1 VFFLYLCNVIEKSKE
16 MTDEQL
22 QENNYSASNI
32 QVLEGLEAVRK
43 RPAMYIGDISEKG
56 LHHLVNETVDNSI
69 DEAMAGYCTHIEV
82 TINEDNS
89 ITVLDN
95 GRGIPVDEHEKM
107 HKSALEVVMTV
118 LHAGGKFDKGSYKVS
133 GGLHGVGVSC
143 VNALSTHMM
152 SQVYRNGHIYQQE
165 YEKGKPLYDVKIVGD
180 TDKTGTRQQFWP
192 DPTIFTT
199 TEYKYD
205 IIARRM
211 RELAYLNAG
220 ITITLTDLR
229 PDEDGNLRQPEVF
242 HAKEGLKE
250 FVRYVDRHRTSII
263 GDPICLKTEKDGVPI
278 EVALLYN
285 SDYSEN
291 IHSYVNNINTIEGG
305 THLTGFR
312 IALARTLKKYSD
324 EDDQLR
330 KQIEKA
336 KIDVAQD
343 DFREGLTA
351 IISVKVAEPQF
362 EGQTKT
368 KLGNSEVNGAV
379 QKAVGEAMTNY
390 LEEHPKEAHTIC
402 EKVILAATARIAAR
416 KARESVQRKNPM
428 TGGGLP
434 GKLADC
440 SNKDPKDCEIF
451 LVEGD
456 SAGGSAKQGRDRHFQ
471 AILPLRGKILN
482 VEKVQWHRVFEA
494 ESVMN
499 IIQSIGV
506 RFGVDGEDSKEANID
521 KLRYDKIII
530 MTDADVDGSHIDTLI
545 MTLFYR
551 FMPQVIQGGHLYIAT
566 PPLYKCTYKKFSEY
580 CYTEQQRQAFIDKY
594 VAGDEN
600 SNLLHT
606 QRYKGLG
613 EMNPE
618 QLWETTMNPEN
629 RLLKQVTIENAAE
642 ADEIFSMLMGDDVEP
657 RREFIEKNATY
668 ANIDA

>member
-1 VFFLYLCNVIEKSKE
+1 MAENPEN
-16 MTDEQL
+16 
-22 QENNYSASNI
+22 ENNYSASNI

-56 LHHLVNETVDNSI
+56 LHHLINETVDNSI
-69 DEAMAGYCTHIEV
+69 DEAMAGYCQNIEV

-89 ITVLDN
+89 ITVEDD
-95 GRGIPVDEHEKM
+95 GRGIPVDMHEKL

-143 VNALSTHMM
+143 VNALSTHMK
-152 SQVYRNGHIYQQE
+152 SQVFRDGKIYQQE
-165 YEKGKPLYDVKIVGD
+165 YEKGKPLYPVKVVGE

-192 DPTIFTT
+192 DPEIFTT
-199 TEYKYD
+199 TVYQWA
-205 IIARRM
+205 IVARRM

-220 ITITLTDLR
+220 IKITLSDLR
-229 PDEDGNLRQPEVF
+229 PDPETGKTRTEVF
-242 HAKEGLKE
+242 HAKDGLKE
-250 FVRYVDRHRTSII
+250 FVRYVDRHRQHLFDDVIY
-263 GDPICLKTEKDGVPI
+263 LKTEKQNIPI
-278 EVALLYN
+278 EVAVMYN
-285 SDYSEN
+285 TDYTEN

-305 THLTGFR
+305 THLQGFR
-312 IALARTLKKYSD
+312 AALTRTLKTYADNDPQISK
-324 EDDQLR
+324 QL
-330 KQIEKA
+330 EKA
-336 KIDVAQD
+336 KIEIAGE

-351 IISVKVAEPQF
+351 VISIKVAEPQF

-368 KLGNSEVNGAV
+368 KLGNSEVSGAV
-379 QKAVGEAMTNY
+379 QQAVGEALTDY
-390 LEEHPKEAHTIC
+390 LEEHPNEAKMIC
-402 EKVILAATARIAAR
+402 NKVILAATARVAAR
-416 KARESVQRKNPM
+416 KARESVQRKNVM
-428 TGGGLP
+428 SGGGLP

-456 SAGGSAKQGRDRHFQ
+456 SAGGSAKQGRDRYTQ

-482 VEKVQWHRVFEA
+482 VEKVQRHRVFEA

-506 RFGVDGEDSKEANID
+506 RFGVEGEGDFEANTD

-551 FMPQVIQGGHLYIAT
+551 YMPKVIENGHLYIAT
-566 PPLYKCTYKKFSEY
+566 PPLYKCTYKKVSEY

-594 VAGDEN
+594 ANGDEEDKAI
-600 SNLLHT
+600 HT

-618 QLWETTMNPEN
+618 QLWETTMDPKT
-629 RLLKQVTIENAAE
+629 RLLKQVTIENAAD

>member
-1 VFFLYLCNVIEKSKE
+1 MAEN
-16 MTDEQL
+16 QNNA
-22 QENNYSASNI
+22 NNYSASNI

-69 DEAMAGYCTHIEV
+69 DEAMAGYCTDIEV

-89 ITVLDN
+89 ITVEDN
-95 GRGIPVDEHEKM
+95 GRGIPVDEHEKL

-152 SQVYRNGHIYQQE
+152 SQVFRGGKIYQQE
-165 YEKGKPLYDVKIVGD
+165 YEKGKPLYPVKVIGE
-180 TDKTGTRQQFWP
+180 TDKRGTRQQFWP

-199 TEYKYD
+199 TIYKWD
-205 IIARRM
+205 IIASRM
-211 RELAYLNAG
+211 RELAFLNAG
-220 ITITLTDLR
+220 IKITLTDLR
-229 PDEDGNLRQPEVF
+229 PDEEGKTKQMVF
-242 HAKEGLKE
+242 HAKDGLKE
-250 FVRYVDRHRTSII
+250 FVRYVDRHRTHLFDDVIY
-263 GDPICLKTEKDGVPI
+263 LKTEKQGIPI
-278 EVALLYN
+278 EIAIMYN
-285 SDYSEN
+285 TDYSEN

-312 IALARTLKKYSD
+312 MALTRTLKAYA
-324 EDDQLR
+324 EAEPTIA

-336 KIDVAQD
+336 KVEIAPE

-351 IISVKVAEPQF
+351 VISIKVAEPQF

-368 KLGNSEVNGAV
+368 KLGNSEVQGAV
-379 QKAVGEAMTNY
+379 QQAVNEALTDY
-390 LEEHPKEAHTIC
+390 LEEHPDEAKKIC
-402 EKVILAATARIAAR
+402 EKVVLAATARIAAR
-416 KARESVQRKNPM
+416 KARESVQRKNFM

-440 SNKDPKDCEIF
+440 SIKDPKECEIF

-456 SAGGSAKQGRDRHFQ
+456 SAGGSAKQGRDRFHQ

-482 VEKVQWHRVFEA
+482 VEKVQWHKVFEA

-506 RFGVDGEDSKEANID
+506 RFGVDGEDSKEANTD

-530 MTDADVDGSHIDTLI
+530 MTDADVAAPHIDTLI

-551 FMPQVIQGGHLYIAT
+551 FMPKVIEEGHLYIAT
-566 PPLYKCTYKKFSEY
+566 PPLYKCSFKNKVSEY

-594 VAGDEN
+594 GEGVEDKN
-600 SNLLHT
+600 IHT

-618 QLWETTMNPEN
+618 QLWETTMDPKT
-629 RLLKQVTIENAAE
+629 RLLKQVTIENAAH

-657 RREFIEKNATY
+657 RREFIEQNATY

>member
-1 VFFLYLCNVIEKSKE
+1 MAEIQEH
-16 MTDEQL
+16 
-22 QENNYSASNI
+22 ENNYSASNI

-56 LHHLVNETVDNSI
+56 LHHLINETVDNSI
-69 DEAMAGYCTHIEV
+69 DEAMAGYCTDIEV

-89 ITVLDN
+89 ITVEDN
-95 GRGIPVDEHEKM
+95 GRGIPVDEHEKL

-143 VNALSTHMM
+143 VNALSKHMM
-152 SQVYRNGHIYQQE
+152 SQVFREGKIYQQE
-165 YEKGKPLYDVKIVGD
+165 YEKGKPLYPVKVVGE
-180 TDKTGTRQQFWP
+180 TEKTGTRQQFWP
-192 DPTIFTT
+192 DGTIFTT
-199 TEYKYD
+199 TVFQWD
-205 IIARRM
+205 VVARRM

-220 ITITLTDLR
+220 IKITLIDLR
-229 PDEDGNLRQPEVF
+229 PDPETGKTRTEIF
-242 HAKEGLKE
+242 HAKDGLKE
-250 FVRYVDRHRTSII
+250 YVRYVDSHRQHLFNDVIY
-263 GDPICLKTEKDGVPI
+263 LKSEKQGVPI
-278 EVALLYN
+278 EVAIMYN
-285 SDYSEN
+285 TDYTEN

-305 THLTGFR
+305 THLQGFR
-312 IALARTLKKYSD
+312 TALTRTLKTYADNDAQIS
-324 EDDQLR
+324 

-336 KIDVAQD
+336 KIEITGE

-351 IISVKVAEPQF
+351 VISVKVAEPQF

-368 KLGNSEVNGAV
+368 KLGNSEVSGAV
-379 QKAVGEAMTNY
+379 QQAVGEALSAY
-390 LEEHPKEAHTIC
+390 LEEHPSEAKMIC
-402 EKVILAATARIAAR
+402 NKVVLAATARIAAR
-416 KARESVQRKNPM
+416 KARESVQRKNVM

-456 SAGGSAKQGRDRHFQ
+456 SAGGSAKQGRDRYTQ

-482 VEKVQWHRVFEA
+482 VEKVQRHRVFEA

-506 RFGVDGEDSKEANID
+506 RFGVEEDSDFEANID

-551 FMPQVIQGGHLYIAT
+551 YMPKVIEQGHLFIAT
-566 PPLYKCTYKKFSEY
+566 PPLYKCTYKKVSEY

-594 VAGDEN
+594 GAGEEGKTI
-600 SNLLHT
+600 HT

-618 QLWETTMNPEN
+618 QLWETTMDPKT
-629 RLLKQVTIENAAE
+629 RLLKQVTIENAAD
-642 ADEIFSMLMGDDVEP
+642 ADEVFSMLMGDDVEP
-657 RREFIEKNATY
+657 RREFIEQNATY

>member
-1 VFFLYLCNVIEKSKE
+1 MAEN
-16 MTDEQL
+16 QNNA
-22 QENNYSASNI
+22 NNYSASNI

-69 DEAMAGYCTHIEV
+69 DEAMAGYCTDIEV

-89 ITVLDN
+89 ITVEDN
-95 GRGIPVDEHEKM
+95 GRGIPVDEHKKL

-152 SQVYRNGHIYQQE
+152 SQVFRGGKIYQQE
-165 YEKGKPLYDVKIVGD
+165 YEKGKPLYPVKVIGE
-180 TDKTGTRQQFWP
+180 TDKRGTRQQFWP

-199 TEYKYD
+199 TIYKWD
-205 IIARRM
+205 IIASRM
-211 RELAYLNAG
+211 RELAFLNAG
-220 ITITLTDLR
+220 IKITLTDLR
-229 PDEDGNLRQPEVF
+229 HDEEGKTKQMVF
-242 HAKEGLKE
+242 HAKDGLKE
-250 FVRYVDRHRTSII
+250 FVRYVDRHRTHLFDDVIY
-263 GDPICLKTEKDGVPI
+263 LKTEKQGIPI
-278 EVALLYN
+278 EIAIMYN
-285 SDYSEN
+285 TDYSEN

-312 IALARTLKKYSD
+312 MALTRTLKAYA
-324 EDDQLR
+324 EAEPTIA

-336 KIDVAQD
+336 KVEIAPE

-351 IISVKVAEPQF
+351 VISIKVAEPQF

-368 KLGNSEVNGAV
+368 KLGNSEVQGAV
-379 QKAVGEAMTNY
+379 QQAVNEALTDY
-390 LEEHPKEAHTIC
+390 LEEHPDEAKKIC
-402 EKVILAATARIAAR
+402 EKVVLAATARIAAR
-416 KARESVQRKNPM
+416 KARESVQRKNFM

-440 SNKDPKDCEIF
+440 SIKDPKECEIF

-456 SAGGSAKQGRDRHFQ
+456 SAGGSAKQGRDRFHQ

-482 VEKVQWHRVFEA
+482 VEKVQWHKVFEA

-506 RFGVDGEDSKEANID
+506 RFGVDGEDSKEANTD

-551 FMPQVIQGGHLYIAT
+551 FMPKVIEEGHLYIAT
-566 PPLYKCTYKKFSEY
+566 PPLYKCSFKNKVSEY
-580 CYTEQQRQAFIDKY
+580 CYTEQQRQAFIDRYGEGVEDK
-594 VAGDEN
+594 N
-600 SNLLHT
+600 IHT

-618 QLWETTMNPEN
+618 QLWETTMDPKT
-629 RLLKQVTIENAAE
+629 RLLKQVTIENAAH

-657 RREFIEKNATY
+657 RREFIEQNATY

>member
-1 VFFLYLCNVIEKSKE
+1 MAEN
-16 MTDEQL
+16 QNNA
-22 QENNYSASNI
+22 NNYSASNI

-69 DEAMAGYCTHIEV
+69 DEAMAGYCTDIEV

-89 ITVLDN
+89 ITVEDN
-95 GRGIPVDEHEKM
+95 GRGIPVDMHEKL

-143 VNALSTHMM
+143 VNALSTHML
-152 SQVYRNGHIYQQE
+152 SQVFRSGKIYQQE
-165 YEKGKPLYDVKIVGD
+165 YEKGKPLYPVKVVGE
-180 TDKTGTRQQFWP
+180 TNKRGTRQQFWP
-192 DPTIFTT
+192 DPTIFTHT
-199 TEYKYD
+199 VYKWD
-205 IIARRM
+205 IIANRM
-211 RELAYLNAG
+211 RELAFLNAG
-220 ITITLTDLR
+220 IKITLKDLR
-229 PDEDGNLRQPEVF
+229 PDEEGKTKEQVF
-242 HAKEGLKE
+242 HAKDGLKE
-250 FVRYVDRHRTSII
+250 FVRYVDRHRTHLFDDVIY
-263 GDPICLKTEKDGVPI
+263 LKTEKQGIPI
-278 EVALLYN
+278 EIAVMYN
-285 SDYSEN
+285 TDYSEN

-312 IALARTLKKYSD
+312 MALTRTLKAYAEADPTIS
-324 EDDQLR
+324 

-336 KIDVAQD
+336 KVEIAPE

-351 IISVKVAEPQF
+351 VISIKVAEPQF

-368 KLGNSEVNGAV
+368 KLGNSEVQGAV
-379 QKAVGEAMTNY
+379 QQAVNEALSDY
-390 LEEHPKEAHTIC
+390 LEEHPDEAKRIC
-402 EKVILAATARIAAR
+402 EKVVLAATARIAAR
-416 KARESVQRKNPM
+416 KARESVQRKNFM

-440 SNKDPKDCEIF
+440 SMKDPKECEIF

-456 SAGGSAKQGRDRHFQ
+456 SAGGSAKQGRDRFRQ

-482 VEKVQWHRVFEA
+482 VEKVQWHKVFEA

-506 RFGVDGEDSKEANID
+506 RFGVDGEDSKEANTD

-551 FMPQVIQGGHLYIAT
+551 FMPKVIEEGHLYIAT
-566 PPLYKCTYKKFSEY
+566 PPLYKCTYRSKVSEY

-594 VAGDEN
+594 GDGVEDKN
-600 SNLLHT
+600 IHT

-618 QLWETTMNPEN
+618 QLWETTMDPST
-629 RLLKQVTIENAAE
+629 RLLKQVTIENAAQ

-657 RREFIEKNATY
+657 RREFIEQNATY

>member
-1 VFFLYLCNVIEKSKE
+1 MADN
-16 MTDEQL
+16 QNNA
-22 QENNYSASNI
+22 NNYSASNI

-69 DEAMAGYCTHIEV
+69 DEAMAGYCTDIEV

-89 ITVLDN
+89 ITVEDN
-95 GRGIPVDEHEKM
+95 GRGIPVDMHAKL

-143 VNALSTHMM
+143 VNALSSHML
-152 SQVYRNGHIYQQE
+152 SQVFRSGKIYQQE
-165 YEKGKPLYDVKIVGD
+165 YEKGKPLYPVKVVGE
-180 TDKTGTRQQFWP
+180 TDKRGTRQQFWP
-192 DPTIFTT
+192 DPTIFTHT
-199 TEYKYD
+199 VYRWD
-205 IIARRM
+205 IIANRM
-211 RELAYLNAG
+211 RELAFLNAG
-220 ITITLTDLR
+220 IKITLKDLR
-229 PDEDGNLRQPEVF
+229 PDEEGKTKEEVF
-242 HAKEGLKE
+242 HAKDGLKE
-250 FVRYVDRHRTSII
+250 FVRYVDRHRTHLFDDVIY
-263 GDPICLKTEKDGVPI
+263 LKTEKQGIPI
-278 EVALLYN
+278 EIAVMYN
-285 SDYSEN
+285 TDYSEN

-312 IALARTLKKYSD
+312 MALTRTLKAYAEADPTIS
-324 EDDQLR
+324 

-336 KIDVAQD
+336 KVEIAPE

-351 IISVKVAEPQF
+351 VISIKVAEPQF

-368 KLGNSEVNGAV
+368 KLGNSEVQGAV
-379 QKAVGEAMTNY
+379 QQAVNEALADY
-390 LEEHPKEAHTIC
+390 LEEHPDEAKRIC
-402 EKVILAATARIAAR
+402 EKVVLAATARIAAR
-416 KARESVQRKNPM
+416 KARESVQRKNFM

-440 SNKDPKDCEIF
+440 SMKDPKECEIF

-456 SAGGSAKQGRDRHFQ
+456 SAGGSAKQGRDRFRQ

-482 VEKVQWHRVFEA
+482 VEKVQWHKVFEA

-506 RFGVDGEDSKEANID
+506 RFGVDGEDSKEANTD

-551 FMPQVIQGGHLYIAT
+551 FMPKVIEEGHLYIAT
-566 PPLYKCTYKKFSEY
+566 PPLYKCTYRNKVSEY

-594 VAGDEN
+594 GEGLEDKN
-600 SNLLHT
+600 IHT

-618 QLWETTMNPEN
+618 QLWETTMDPST
-629 RLLKQVTIENAAE
+629 RLLKQVTIDNAAQ

-657 RREFIEKNATY
+657 RREFIEQNATY

>member
-1 VFFLYLCNVIEKSKE
+1 MAENPEN
-16 MTDEQL
+16 
-22 QENNYSASNI
+22 ENNYSASNI

-56 LHHLVNETVDNSI
+56 LHHLINETVDNSI
-69 DEAMAGYCTHIEV
+69 DEAMAGYCQNIEV

-89 ITVLDN
+89 ITVEDD
-95 GRGIPVDEHEKM
+95 GRGIPVDMHEKL

-143 VNALSTHMM
+143 VNALSTHMK
-152 SQVYRNGHIYQQE
+152 SQVFRDGKIYQQE
-165 YEKGKPLYDVKIVGD
+165 YEKGKPLYPVKVVGE

-192 DPTIFTT
+192 DPEIFTT
-199 TEYKYD
+199 TVYQWA
-205 IIARRM
+205 IVARRM

-220 ITITLTDLR
+220 IKITLSDLR
-229 PDEDGNLRQPEVF
+229 PDPETGKTRTEVF
-242 HAKEGLKE
+242 HAKDGLKE
-250 FVRYVDRHRTSII
+250 FVRYVDRHRQHLFDDVIY
-263 GDPICLKTEKDGVPI
+263 LKTEKQNIPI
-278 EVALLYN
+278 EVAVMYN
-285 SDYSEN
+285 TDYTEN

-305 THLTGFR
+305 THLQGFR
-312 IALARTLKKYSD
+312 AALTRTLKTYADNDPQISK
-324 EDDQLR
+324 QL
-330 KQIEKA
+330 EKA
-336 KIDVAQD
+336 KIEITGE

-351 IISVKVAEPQF
+351 VISIKVAEPQF

-368 KLGNSEVNGAV
+368 KLGNSEVSGAV
-379 QKAVGEAMTNY
+379 QQAVGEALTDY
-390 LEEHPKEAHTIC
+390 LEEHPNEAKMIC
-402 EKVILAATARIAAR
+402 NKVILAATARVAAR
-416 KARESVQRKNPM
+416 KARESVQRKNVM
-428 TGGGLP
+428 SGGGLP

-456 SAGGSAKQGRDRHFQ
+456 SAGGSAKQGRDRYTQ

-482 VEKVQWHRVFEA
+482 VEKVQRHRVFEA

-506 RFGVDGEDSKEANID
+506 RFGVEGEGDFEANTD

-551 FMPQVIQGGHLYIAT
+551 YMPKVIEQGHLYIAT
-566 PPLYKCTYKKFSEY
+566 PPLYKCTYKKVNEY

-594 VAGDEN
+594 ANGAEDAKAI
-600 SNLLHT
+600 HT

-618 QLWETTMNPEN
+618 QLWETTMDPKT
-629 RLLKQVTIENAAE
+629 RLLKQVTIENAAD

>member
-1 VFFLYLCNVIEKSKE
+1 MEDNHNIES
-16 MTDEQL
+16 
-22 QENNYSASNI
+22 NYSASNI

-56 LHHLVNETVDNSI
+56 LHHLINETVDNSI
-69 DEAMAGYCTHIEV
+69 DEAMAGYCTDIEV

-89 ITVLDN
+89 VTVEDN
-95 GRGIPVDEHEKM
+95 GRGIPVDMHEKL

-143 VNALSTHMM
+143 VNALSSHMM
-152 SQVYRNGHIYQQE
+152 SQVFRNGKIYQQE
-165 YEKGKPLYDVKIVGD
+165 YEKGKPLYPVKVVGE
-180 TDKTGTRQQFWP
+180 TDKRGTRQQFWP
-192 DPTIFTT
+192 DGSIFTT
-199 TEYKYD
+199 TTFQWD
-205 IIARRM
+205 IVARRM
-211 RELAYLNAG
+211 RELAFLNAG
-220 ITITLTDLR
+220 IRITLTDAR
-229 PDEDGNLRQPEVF
+229 PDAEGKTRQEVF
-242 HAKEGLKE
+242 HAKDGLKE
-250 FVRYVDRHRTSII
+250 FVRYVDRHRAHLFDDVIY
-263 GDPICLKTEKDGVPI
+263 LKTEKQGIPI
-278 EVALLYN
+278 EVAIMYN
-285 SDYSEN
+285 TDYSEN

-312 IALARTLKKYSD
+312 TALTRVLKAYADNEPTIS
-324 EDDQLR
+324 

-336 KIDVAQD
+336 KIEIAGE

-351 IISVKVAEPQF
+351 VISIKVAEPQF

-368 KLGNSEVNGAV
+368 KLGNSEVAGAV
-379 QKAVGEAMTNY
+379 QQAVGEALNDY
-390 LEEHPKEAHTIC
+390 LEEHPVEAKRIC
-402 EKVILAATARIAAR
+402 EKVVLAATARIAAR
-416 KARESVQRKNPM
+416 KARESVQRKNVM
-428 TGGGLP
+428 SGGGLP

-440 SNKDPKDCEIF
+440 SNKDPKECEIF

-456 SAGGSAKQGRDRHFQ
+456 SAGGSAKQGRDRFRQ

-506 RFGVDGEDSKEANID
+506 RFGVDGEDDREANID

-551 FMPQVIQGGHLYIAT
+551 FMPKVIEDGHLYIAT
-566 PPLYKCTYKKFSEY
+566 PPLYRCSYKDKSEY
-580 CYTEQQRQAFIDKY
+580 CYTEQQRLQFIEKYAGGNDSDK
-594 VAGDEN
+594 A
-600 SNLLHT
+600 LHT

-618 QLWETTMNPEN
+618 QLWETTMNPES
-629 RLLKQVTIENAAE
+629 RLLKQVTIENAAD

-657 RREFIEKNATY
+657 RRIFIEENATY

>member
-1 VFFLYLCNVIEKSKE
+1 
-16 MTDEQL
+16 MTEEQL
-22 QENNYSASNI
+22 NQEQNYSASNI

-89 ITVLDN
+89 ITVQDN

-180 TDKTGTRQQFWP
+180 TDRTGTRQQFWP
-192 DPTIFTT
+192 DGSIFTT

-205 IIARRM
+205 TIAKRM

-229 PDEDGNLRQPEVF
+229 PDEEGNLKQPEVF
-242 HAKEGLKE
+242 HAKDGLKE
-250 FVRYVDRHRTSII
+250 FVRYVDRHRTHLFDDVIY
-263 GDPICLKTEKDGVPI
+263 LKTEKQGTPI
-278 EVALLYN
+278 EVAVMYN
-285 SDYSEN
+285 TDYSEN

-305 THLTGFR
+305 THLMGFR
-312 IALARTLKKYSD
+312 AALTRTLKAYADADPQIS
-324 EDDQLR
+324 

-336 KIDVAQD
+336 KIEIAGE

-351 IISVKVAEPQF
+351 VISIKVAEPQF

-368 KLGNSEVNGAV
+368 KLGNSEVAGAV
-379 QKAVGEAMTNY
+379 QQAVGEALSNY
-390 LEEHPKEAHTIC
+390 LEEHPKEAKLIC
-402 EKVILAATARIAAR
+402 DKVVLAATARIAAR

-440 SNKDPKDCEIF
+440 SNKDPQQCEIF

-456 SAGGSAKQGRDRHFQ
+456 SAGGSAKSGRDRHFQ

-482 VEKVQWHRVFEA
+482 VEKVQWHRVFES

-506 RFGVDGEDSKEANID
+506 RFGVEGEGDREANID
-521 KLRYDKIII
+521 KLRYNKIII

-566 PPLYKCTYKKFSEY
+566 PPLYKCTYKKYSEY

-594 VAGDEN
+594 VAGNGEDKA
-600 SNLLHT
+600 LHT

-629 RLLKQVTIENAAE
+629 RLLKQVSIENAAE

>member
-1 VFFLYLCNVIEKSKE
+1 MAENQN
-16 MTDEQL
+16 TA
-22 QENNYSASNI
+22 NNYSASNI

-69 DEAMAGYCTHIEV
+69 DEAMAGYCTDIEV

-89 ITVLDN
+89 ITVEDN
-95 GRGIPVDEHEKM
+95 GRGIPVDMHEKL

-143 VNALSTHMM
+143 VNALSTHML
-152 SQVYRNGHIYQQE
+152 SQVFRGGKIYQQE
-165 YEKGKPLYDVKIVGD
+165 YEKGKPLYSVKVVGE
-180 TDKTGTRQQFWP
+180 TNKRGTRQQFWP
-192 DPTIFTT
+192 DPTIFTHT
-199 TEYKYD
+199 VYKWD
-205 IIARRM
+205 IIANRM
-211 RELAYLNAG
+211 RELAFLNAG
-220 ITITLTDLR
+220 IKITLRDLR
-229 PDEDGNLRQPEVF
+229 PDEEGKTKEQVF
-242 HAKEGLKE
+242 HAKDGLKE
-250 FVRYVDRHRTSII
+250 FVRYVDRHRTHLFDDVIY
-263 GDPICLKTEKDGVPI
+263 LKTEKQGIPI
-278 EVALLYN
+278 EIAVMYN
-285 SDYSEN
+285 TDYSEN

-312 IALARTLKKYSD
+312 MALTRTLKAYAEADPAIS
-324 EDDQLR
+324 

-336 KIDVAQD
+336 KVEIAPE

-351 IISVKVAEPQF
+351 VISIKVAEPQF

-368 KLGNSEVNGAV
+368 KLGNSEVQGAV
-379 QKAVGEAMTNY
+379 QQAVNEALSDY
-390 LEEHPKEAHTIC
+390 LEEHPDEAKRIC
-402 EKVILAATARIAAR
+402 EKVVLAATARIAAR
-416 KARESVQRKNPM
+416 KARESVQRKNFM

-440 SNKDPKDCEIF
+440 SMKDPKECEIF

-456 SAGGSAKQGRDRHFQ
+456 SAGGSAKQGRDRFRQ

-482 VEKVQWHRVFEA
+482 VEKVQWHKVFEA

-506 RFGVDGEDSKEANID
+506 RFGVDGEDSKEANTD

-551 FMPQVIQGGHLYIAT
+551 FMPKVIEEGHLYIAT
-566 PPLYKCTYKKFSEY
+566 PPLYKCTYRSKVSEY

-594 VAGDEN
+594 GDGTEDKN
-600 SNLLHT
+600 IHT

-618 QLWETTMNPEN
+618 QLWETTMDPAT
-629 RLLKQVTIENAAE
+629 RLPKQVTIENAAQ

-657 RREFIEKNATY
+657 RREFIEQNATY

>member
-1 VFFLYLCNVIEKSKE
+1 MAEN
-16 MTDEQL
+16 QNNA
-22 QENNYSASNI
+22 NNYSASNI

-69 DEAMAGYCTHIEV
+69 DEAMAGYCTDIEV
-82 TINEDNS
+82 TINEDIS
-89 ITVLDN
+89 ITVEDN
-95 GRGIPVDEHEKM
+95 GRGIPVDEHEKL

-152 SQVYRNGHIYQQE
+152 SQVFRGGKIYQQE
-165 YEKGKPLYDVKIVGD
+165 YEKGKPLYPVKVIGE
-180 TDKTGTRQQFWP
+180 TDKRGTRQQFWP

-199 TEYKYD
+199 TLYKWD
-205 IIARRM
+205 IIASRM
-211 RELAYLNAG
+211 RELAFLNAG
-220 ITITLTDLR
+220 IKITLTDLR
-229 PDEDGNLRQPEVF
+229 PDEEGKTKQMVF
-242 HAKEGLKE
+242 HAKDGLKE
-250 FVRYVDRHRTSII
+250 FVRYVDRHRTHLFDDVIY
-263 GDPICLKTEKDGVPI
+263 LKTEKQGIPI
-278 EVALLYN
+278 EIAIMYN
-285 SDYSEN
+285 TDYSEN

-312 IALARTLKKYSD
+312 MALTRTLKAYA
-324 EDDQLR
+324 EGEPTIA

-336 KIDVAQD
+336 KVEIAPE

-351 IISVKVAEPQF
+351 VISIKVAEPQF

-368 KLGNSEVNGAV
+368 KLGNSEVQGAV
-379 QKAVGEAMTNY
+379 QQAVNEALTDY
-390 LEEHPKEAHTIC
+390 LEEHPDEAKKIC
-402 EKVILAATARIAAR
+402 EKVVLAATARIAAR
-416 KARESVQRKNPM
+416 KARESVQRKNFM

-440 SNKDPKDCEIF
+440 SIKDPKECEIF

-456 SAGGSAKQGRDRHFQ
+456 SAGGSAKQGRDRFHQ

-482 VEKVQWHRVFEA
+482 VEKVQWHKVFEA

-506 RFGVDGEDSKEANID
+506 RFGVDGEDSKEANTD

-551 FMPQVIQGGHLYIAT
+551 FMPKVIEEGHLYIAT
-566 PPLYKCTYKKFSEY
+566 PPLYKCSFKNKVSEY

-594 VAGDEN
+594 GEGVEDKN
-600 SNLLHT
+600 IHT

-618 QLWETTMNPEN
+618 QLWETTMDPKT
-629 RLLKQVTIENAAE
+629 RLLKQVTIENAAH

-657 RREFIEKNATY
+657 RREFIEQNATY